1 MLNRTS
7 RLCRTL
13 AKATSG
19 DGFRKITKQS
29 LDMKKLD
36 DVFARNRRPLFNR
49 LTTCYN
55 SKLLPPMPALGL
67 HSIALAL

>member
-7 RLCRTL
+7 RLCRIL

-29 LDMKKLD
+29 LDMEKLMTFSTEIEGHYSIGLLL
-36 DVFARNRRPLFNR
+36 V
-49 LTTCYN
+49 TTQSY
-55 SKLLPPMPALGL
+55 SPPCQL
-67 HSIALAL
+67 